1 MKKRLKQRKTG
12 KPGLNATGINSQ
24 SKEDFGRTWWGEQWV
39 GSLERFA
46 PPFKWKEGKHL
57 AWARQVLDIGIEKG
71 LVTARVGDFAGKS
84 YAVKLSLAPFTAE
97 QWAALSLAAADDPSF
112 GEALFTGTMPP
123 HAEKAFAKAGL
134 RLMPEKFKD
143 LDMKCPCTDWFKPCV
158 HQLAVYLLLA
168 EEFDRDPSLLFRLR
182 GKTRE
187 EMQALFPVTA
197 QVETP
202 VPRHVEPAGEPLSDD
217 PEKFWNGGDLPD
229 LNLEWKTP
237 AHSAAPLQR
246 LGHFPF
252 WRGSVKF
259 LPYMESAYRE
269 ISRFAL
275 MSSGKKNS

>member
-1 MKKRLKQRKTG
+1 MKKKLK
-12 KPGLNATGINSQ
+12 AAGIHPQ
-24 SKEDFGRTWWGEQWV
+24 SKQDFGQTWWGEQWV

-46 PPFKWKEGKHL
+46 LPYKWKEGKHL

-71 LVTARVGDFAGKS
+71 LVTARVGDFAGNS
-84 YAVKLSLAPFTAE
+84 YAVKLSLAQFSTE
-97 QWAALSLAAADDPSF
+97 QWEALARAAGADPGF
-112 GEALFTGTMPP
+112 GEALLNGTMPP
-123 HAEKAFAKAGL
+123 EAEKAFAKAGL

-168 EEFDRDPSLLFRLR
+168 EEFDRDPLLLFRLR

-187 EMQALFPVTA
+187 EMHVLFPVA
-197 QVETP
+197 EQVERSAP
-202 VPRHVEPAGEPLSDD
+202 PMAEPAGEPITDD
-217 PEKFWNGGDLPD
+217 PIKFWNGGELPD

-252 WRGSVKF
+252 WRGTVQF
-259 LPYMESAYRE
+259 LPYMERVYRE

-275 MSSGKKNS
+275 LSSGKKQG

>member
-1 MKKRLKQRKTG
+1 VKKRLNKSLSKA
-12 KPGLNATGINSQ
+12 KLKATGTHSQ

-46 PPFKWKEGKHL
+46 QPIKWQEGKHL

-71 LVTARVGDFAGKS
+71 LVTARVGDFAGQS
-84 YAVKLSLAPFTAE
+84 YPVKLRLAQFTPE

-112 GEALFTGTMPP
+112 GEALFNGTMPP

-187 EMQALFPVTA
+187 EMQSLFPVA
-197 QVETP
+197 EQVETP
-202 VPRHVEPAGEPLSDD
+202 ESRHVESAGEPISND
-217 PEKFWNGGDLPD
+217 PVRFWNGGELPD

-237 AHSAAPLQR
+237 EQPAAPLRR

-252 WRGSVKF
+252 WRGSTMF
-259 LPYMESAYRE
+259 LPYMEIAYRE

-275 MSSGKKNS
+275 MSSGKKNP